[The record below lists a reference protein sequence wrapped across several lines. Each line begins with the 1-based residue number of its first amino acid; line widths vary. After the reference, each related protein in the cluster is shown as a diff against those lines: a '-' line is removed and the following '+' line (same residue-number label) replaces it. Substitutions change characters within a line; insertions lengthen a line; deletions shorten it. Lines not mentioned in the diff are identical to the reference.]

1 MEQSVSSS
9 VAKAA
14 KPLLWIGMVSMAMA
28 FAGLTSGYVVARSA
42 LVAKGQWVEVPL
54 PQAFWAST
62 ALVLLGSFLVHRAL
76 RAAQEDRAKQV
87 NSLLAAAVV
96 VGVLFLVS
104 QIVGGRELLG
114 QGYYFTGAKSTQA
127 GSWLYVIAWFHW
139 MHALAGVIV
148 LLYSW
153 RQSLRGAYNSSRF
166 GGLERTA
173 LFWHFLDGL
182 WIYLVLFL
190 AFLR

>member
-54 PQAFWAST
+54 PRAFWAST
-62 ALVLLGSFLVHRAL
+62 AFVLLGSFLVHRAL
-76 RAAQEDRAKQV
+76 RAAQEDRVKQV
-87 NSLLAAAVV
+87 NSLLLAAVG
-96 VGVLFLVS
+96 VGLLFLVS
-104 QIVGGRELLG
+104 QVLGGREVLA

-127 GSWLYVIAWFHW
+127 GSWLYVIAWPTR
-139 MHALAGVIV
+139 GVNRFVEPTLRRV
-148 LLYSW
+148 LGDWNAPHFFGIFSTVCGFTSFYSW
-153 RQSLRGAYNSSRF
+153 RFFVNFALRQ
-166 GGLERTA
+166 
-173 LFWHFLDGL
+173 
-182 WIYLVLFL
+182 
-190 AFLR
+190 

>member
-76 RAAQEDRAKQV
+76 RAAQEDRVKQV
-87 NSLLAAAVV
+87 NSLLVAAVV
-96 VGVLFLVS
+96 AGVLFLVS
-104 QIVGGRELLG
+104 QVVGGRELLG

-148 LLYSW
+148 LLYAW
-153 RQSLRGAYNSSRF
+153 RQSLRGAYSSTRW